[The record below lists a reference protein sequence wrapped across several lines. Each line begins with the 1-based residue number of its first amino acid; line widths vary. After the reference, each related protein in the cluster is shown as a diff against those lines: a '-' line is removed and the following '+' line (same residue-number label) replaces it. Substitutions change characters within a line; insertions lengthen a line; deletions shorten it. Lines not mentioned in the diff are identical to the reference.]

1 MRHLCFQQALRVE
14 TCSFLLLSFQL
25 CDSMGFFSCI
35 VIQLHHEGWV
45 VPDSR
50 HATVQWLR
58 KSSWE
63 IADSGLSPSP
73 KEDTEPRFLLSGLNS
88 GHHLPFFLVKVCAA
102 SPSLQTQPSSQGQF
116 QLNLTSC
123 VQKKSQKLQ
132 LTSTMT
138 APAQGSSTIY
148 DWKRTSW
155 FTSSQELQWILSIFC
170 LEAGTETQ

>member
-1 MRHLCFQQALRVE
+1 MKHCLPISYHIVPSVRSKQAKSIYYSTNIWDIYVSSRPWGLRLAL
-14 TCSFLLLSFQL
+14 SFLLPFQL
-25 CDSMGFFSCI
+25 CDSMGFFSYI

-45 VPDSR
+45 VPDS
-50 HATVQWLR
+50 HYATVQWLR

-123 VQKKSQKLQ
+123 VQKKRQELQ

-138 APAQGSSTIY
+138 APAQGSSTI
-148 DWKRTSW
+148 
-155 FTSSQELQWILSIFC
+155 
-170 LEAGTETQ
+170 